1 VLIVFLVLAAQ
12 FESWV
17 HPLVIMFTVPL
28 AMGGALVGL
37 HWTGQTL
44 NLYSQIGLVMLVGLA
59 AKNGILIV
67 EFANQL
73 RDAGRDFDAALRE
86 AAAIRL
92 RPILMTAITT
102 AAGAVPLVLSTGAG
116 TETRA
121 VIGTVVMTGIL
132 VATLLTLFVVP
143 AAYQLLARR
152 TGSPGAVRRRL
163 EAEMAAGA
171 DSTAR
176 RVESAGP

>member
-1 VLIVFLVLAAQ
+1 MERHHFETELRELRECVARMGTLVCGRVEACLR
-12 FESWV
+12 
-17 HPLVIMFTVPL
+17 
-28 AMGGALVGL
+28 AL
-37 HWTGQTL
+37 
-44 NLYSQIGLVMLVGLA
+44 
-59 AKNGILIV
+59 
-67 EFANQL
+67 
-73 RDAGRDFDAALRE
+73 AGRDFDAALRE

-152 TGSPGAVRRRL
+152 TGSPGAVRRRI

-171 DSTAR
+171 DSTPK
-176 RVESAGP
+176 RVGSAGS